1 VTSFGLVPLAL
12 CLEPFVYASFLNI
25 APGGLKRGARLAP
38 GAFYCAVYFLRFYE
52 VIMLRIKNLHAY
64 YGRIKAL
71 DNVSLHVQPGEIVS
85 LIGANGAGKTTILNT
100 ISGLIRSAQGEI
112 KFEERKIN
120 GLRPEKV
127 VAAGISQ
134 VPEGR
139 QIFGPLT
146 VIENLEL
153 GAYLRFKKKE
163 KEAIAEDLDW
173 VFQLFP
179 RLEERSGQ
187 IAGTLSGGEQ
197 QMLAIGRALM
207 AKPKL
212 LLLDEPSMGLAPLI
226 VKDIMNTVSELRR
239 SGVTILMVEQNARA
253 SLTISDRGY
262 VLETGRV
269 VLQGPSDELMNDSDV
284 KRAYLGKDYK
294 TFWEGRE
301 RT

>member
-1 VTSFGLVPLAL
+1 MKA
-12 CLEPFVYASFLNI
+12 
-25 APGGLKRGARLAP
+25 
-38 GAFYCAVYFLRFYE
+38 
-52 VIMLRIKNLHAY
+52 MLRIKNLHAY

-85 LIGANGAGKTTILNT
+85 LIGANGAGKTTLLNT
-100 ISGLIRSAQGEI
+100 ISGLIRCAQGEVY
-112 KFEERKIN
+112 FEDRKIN
-120 GLRPEKV
+120 RLAPEKI

-146 VIENLEL
+146 ALENLQL
-153 GAYLRFKKKE
+153 GAYLRFRKKE
-163 KEAIAEDLDW
+163 KKSIERDLDR

-179 RLEERSGQ
+179 RLKERSKQ
-187 IAGTLSGGEQ
+187 LAGTLSGGEQ

-207 AKPKL
+207 AQPKL
-212 LLLDEPSMGLAPLI
+212 LLLDEPSMGLAPLV
-226 VKDIMNTVSELRR
+226 VKDIMNTVSALRDT
-239 SGVTILMVEQNARA
+239 GVTMLMVEQNARA
-253 SLTISDRGY
+253 SLGISDRGY

-269 VLQGPSDELMNDSDV
+269 VLQGSSDELMNDSDV

-301 RT
+301 RA

>member
-1 VTSFGLVPLAL
+1 
-12 CLEPFVYASFLNI
+12 
-25 APGGLKRGARLAP
+25 
-38 GAFYCAVYFLRFYE
+38 
-52 VIMLRIKNLHAY
+52 MLRIKNLHAY

-71 DNVSLHVQPGEIVS
+71 DNVSLHVRPGEIVS
-85 LIGANGAGKTTILNT
+85 LIGANGAGKSTILNT
-100 ISGLIRSAQGEI
+100 ISGLIRCSQGEI
-112 KFEERKIN
+112 KFEGREIN
-120 GLRPEKV
+120 KLRPEKI

-146 VIENLEL
+146 VLENLEL
-153 GAYLRFKKKE
+153 GAFLRFKKKE
-163 KEAIAEDLDW
+163 KEAIARDLDW

-179 RLEERSGQ
+179 RLKERSGQ

-239 SGVTILMVEQNARA
+239 SGVTVLMVEQNARA

>member
-1 VTSFGLVPLAL
+1 
-12 CLEPFVYASFLNI
+12 
-25 APGGLKRGARLAP
+25 
-38 GAFYCAVYFLRFYE
+38 
-52 VIMLRIKNLHAY
+52 MLRIKNLHAY
-64 YGRIKAL
+64 YGRIKAP
-71 DNVSLHVQPGEIVS
+71 DKVSLHVQPGEIVS

-100 ISGLIRSAQGEI
+100 ISGLIRCSQGEI
-112 KFEERKIN
+112 KFEDREIN
-120 GLRPEKV
+120 KLRPEKV

-146 VIENLEL
+146 VQENLEL
-153 GAYLRFKKKE
+153 GAFLRFKKKE
-163 KEAIAEDLDW
+163 KEAIARDLDW

-179 RLEERSGQ
+179 RLKERSGQ

-197 QMLAIGRALM
+197 QMLSIGRALM

-239 SGVTILMVEQNARA
+239 RGMTVLMVEQNARA

>member
-1 VTSFGLVPLAL
+1 
-12 CLEPFVYASFLNI
+12 
-25 APGGLKRGARLAP
+25 
-38 GAFYCAVYFLRFYE
+38 
-52 VIMLRIKNLHAY
+52 MLRIKNLHAY
-64 YGRIKAL
+64 YGQIKAL
-71 DNVSLHVQPGEIVS
+71 DNVSLHVQSGEIVS

-112 KFEERKIN
+112 RFEGKKIR
-120 GLRPEKV
+120 GLRPEKI

-146 VIENLEL
+146 VRENLDL

-163 KEAIAEDLDW
+163 KEAIAGDLEW

-179 RLEERSGQ
+179 RLKERSGQ
-187 IAGTLSGGEQ
+187 LAGTLSGGEQ

-207 AKPKL
+207 ARPKL

-239 SGVTILMVEQNARA
+239 NDMTILMVEQNARA